1 MHVFLFLVWRSRF
14 CEGSRMLVGKFV
26 RLGIQHSSDDKF
38 SHLFGGTRWKPIASQ
53 SRETQR
59 NKSINQYFN

>member
-1 MHVFLFLVWRSRF
+1 
-14 CEGSRMLVGKFV
+14 MLVGKFV